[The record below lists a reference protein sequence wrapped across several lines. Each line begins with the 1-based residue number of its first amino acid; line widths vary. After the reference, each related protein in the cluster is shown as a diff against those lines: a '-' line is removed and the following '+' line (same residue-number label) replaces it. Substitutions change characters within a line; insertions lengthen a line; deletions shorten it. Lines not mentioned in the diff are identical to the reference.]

1 MRKVFPAIAL
11 ASMLASCTSVIDDPF
26 LRTGAVEGNWPSL
39 ATTVSPEDAVAALP
53 GLPAT
58 TVRQTAANGK
68 IEQTIV
74 YANATDLAGENM
86 LSVTIDPSARI
97 TRSNGAPSRSQVEAE
112 MRNALSGV
120 KMRISPVIA
129 DNAYGVFGYATGSV
143 GKGGSCVYA
152 WQLGKNIRPYDG
164 ARLAATGGAAQIR
177 LRYCSPSIAADR
189 IVALM
194 QGLRI
199 NSASTQNFQALGYTA
214 GSAAFAP
221 APLVAPFAQQELR
234 PATADV
240 TAVAPERRVSR
251 PAVAEETSVET
262 AKNEVTEKA
271 EKIIVNAVKVP
282 MPGDAAALAAVDAK
296 PAVMQQEASKAVMKP
311 SFVPLPAAVASVTP

>member
-1 MRKVFPAIAL
+1 MKRVFSAIAL

-39 ATTVSPEDAVAALP
+39 ATTVSPEYTVAALP

-58 TVRQTAANGK
+58 TVRQTGAKGK

-86 LSVTIDPSARI
+86 LSVTIDPSAKI
-97 TRSNGAPSRSQVEAE
+97 TRSNGAPSRSRVEAE
-112 MRNALSGV
+112 MRSTLGGV

-152 WQLGKNIRPYDG
+152 WQFAKNIRPYDG
-164 ARLAATGGAAQIR
+164 AQFAATGGAAQIR
-177 LRYCSPSIAADR
+177 LRYCSPSIVADR

-194 QGLRI
+194 QGLRL
-199 NSASTQNFQALGYTA
+199 NPASSQSFQPLGYVVDP
-214 GSAAFAP
+214 GAFAP
-221 APLVAPFAQQELR
+221 APLAVPFAEQELR
-234 PATADV
+234 SAATD
-240 TAVAPERRVSR
+240 TAVAAPVRRVR
-251 PAVAEETSVET
+251 RMAVVEETSEDV
-262 AKNEVTEKA
+262 AKIDATGKA
-271 EKIIVNAVKVP
+271 EKR
-282 MPGDAAALAAVDAK
+282 
-296 PAVMQQEASKAVMKP
+296 SSTP
-311 SFVPLPAAVASVTP
+311 SRCRCRERQLPWLRRSRRLFNRTPRRP